1 MLVVRLALVIAL
13 AAATTPG
20 PRPALVIALLLRYA
34 AATTTPG
41 PTPSV
46 LPQDGTCRRWGYPEA
61 GEWNKDKS
69 CCARKSAAACDA
81 SYRYVKSDK
90 VCGYSGRCQ
99 EYSYSCVRC
108 EPGEACDSNYDVA
121 YEEGEDLRGS
131 DCEGNPW
138 TACYFL
144 WPLQIFFLGY
154 SLWQVGRLVNDGK
167 AEARDLWFERKIV
180 AIAIFLVCVVMH
192 FLALMWMGLDLFF
205 TLFGPCIFVGIF
217 IPVCMVYYGD
227 RLVASAP
234 QGEPTRP
241 NTKGE
246 SVRCK
251 AIWFLA
257 GFALVYFIG
266 RVLIFGVWL
275 IVWFVTMAVTH
286 VDVGVWC
293 VLWFLSCQ
301 AWGIT
306 LAWFFADW
314 TAKWQAAEP
323 VTPKPAADQARPT
336 PGQLNKRFAS
346 WIEYSSESAHAVLFS
361 SLGVWLSPHAPTILI
376 WYSLLIMVGAAGLP
390 LFYSLAYCAVQVIFG
405 LAILVAGLLLF
416 AGRRFAARVLL
427 FTACVAFAGGN
438 IGEAIVLLARG
449 RSGYLVADM
458 LATCLL
464 CVVSGTVMCL
474 FPRWHSW
481 RFAVVCFLS
490 YFYAESLIW
499 GLFCAK
505 RQTVILQFAF
515 AFRCDYAG
523 LGIACIVLVEKKYR
537 ATLRRAHEMS
547 RADASSYDEIWKT
560 FVADESKIKA
570 LLGLVDAYKA
580 AMAGA
585 EKRSKRQAAQSVGA
599 LFEQAYALQPL
610 VVAKA
615 EAISGD
621 TGAAYGSTKTV
632 ARAFQKAWRSYG
644 GDYRRLCDVVRVSI
658 AFETIDEL
666 TACLERIV
674 ADDELELIPQG
685 LEKCRF
691 DPEYAPYAGQFVGYR
706 DLQLGATFK
715 SAETRKQGL
724 DQHVIEI
731 QLHLRVF
738 EAIKKG
744 HVTVGLPVVARM
756 ALLRTGSGHRTY
768 VSCRNLRCS

>member
-1 MLVVRLALVIAL
+1 MVVIV
-13 AAATTPG
+13 
-20 PRPALVIALLLRYA
+20 LLRYA

-46 LPQDGTCRRWGYPEA
+46 MPQDGTCRRWGYPEA

-69 CCARKSAAACDA
+69 CCAAKSAAACDA
-81 SYRYVKSDK
+81 GYRYVKSDK
-90 VCGYSGRCQ
+90 VCGYHGRCQ
-99 EYSYSCVRC
+99 EYSYSCIRC

-131 DCEGNPW
+131 DCESNPW

-144 WPLQIFFLGY
+144 WPLQIFFLGHT
-154 SLWQVGRLVNDGK
+154 LWKVRRLVKNGK
-167 AEARDLWFERKIV
+167 MAEARDLWGTRKI
-180 AIAIFLVCVVMH
+180 AAFALFIICVVMH
-192 FLALMWMGLDLFF
+192 FFALIWMGLDLFF
-205 TLFGPCIFVGIF
+205 AIAVPCVFVGVVL
-217 IPVCMVYYGD
+217 PVAMGCYVE
-227 RLVASAP
+227 RLVPPAP
-234 QGEPTRP
+234 GGEPALRA
-241 NTKGE
+241 
-246 SVRCK
+246 
-251 AIWFLA
+251 AISAIVFLLLY
-257 GFALVYFIG
+257 GFAYFVGVVFLVVIFFI
-266 RVLIFGVWL
+266 VYL
-275 IVWFVTMAVTH
+275 VTISVTH
-286 VDVGVWC
+286 VDIGVWL
-293 VLWFLSCQ
+293 VLWFLLTQ
-301 AWGIT
+301 AWAVA
-306 LAWFFADW
+306 LAWLTDMW
-314 TAKWQAAEP
+314 TAQRQARAAAP
-323 VTPKPAADQARPT
+323 VAPKPAADQARPT
-336 PGQLNKRFAS
+336 PAQLNKDFAS
-346 WIEYSSESAHAVLFS
+346 WVEYSSESAHAVLFS
-361 SLGVWLSPHAPTILI
+361 SLGVWLSPHFPTMLI
-376 WYSLLIMVGAAGLP
+376 FLSLFIMIGVIWL
-390 LFYSLAYCAVQVIFG
+390 LRFYSLAYCAVQLMYAFAVLG
-405 LAILVAGLLLF
+405 TGLLLF
-416 AGRRFAARVLL
+416 AGRRFAARML
-427 FTACVAFAGGN
+427 FFVGIIALAAAG

-458 LATCLL
+458 LIASL
-464 CVVSGTVMCL
+464 VSLAFGTIFSL

-481 RFAVVCFLS
+481 RVGMGSFVISTYPRA
-490 YFYAESLIW
+490 LIW
-499 GLFCAK
+499 GLFFAK
-505 RQTVILQFAF
+505 RQTVVLQEFF
-515 AFRCDYAG
+515 
-523 LGIACIVLVEKKYR
+523 LGMCNLTALALACIVLVELKYR
-537 ATLRRAHEMS
+537 ATLKHADEMT
-547 RADASSYDEIWKT
+547 RADASSYDEVWKT

-585 EKRSKRQAAQSVGA
+585 EKRSKRQAAASVGD
-599 LFEQAYALQPL
+599 LFEEAYALQPI

-621 TGAAYGSTKTV
+621 AGVAFGSTKTV

-685 LEKCRF
+685 MEKCRF

-706 DLQLGATFK
+706 DLQLGARFK
-715 SAETRKQGL
+715 SAETRDRGL

-744 HVTVGLPVVARM
+744 HVTVALPVVARM